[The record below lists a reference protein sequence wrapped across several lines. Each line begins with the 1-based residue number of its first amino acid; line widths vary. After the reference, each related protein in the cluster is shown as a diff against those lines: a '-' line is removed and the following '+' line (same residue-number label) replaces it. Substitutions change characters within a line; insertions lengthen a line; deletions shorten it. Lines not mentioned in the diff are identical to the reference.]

1 MPEQKNGAPQGR
13 GTSLNTDNRFE
24 KMSYRTSEDG
34 FTYTHESYDEEGNEE
49 PLGPSPRTQFFKDAT
64 RSILTK
70 NDSPDVGFTYGI
82 NPYRGCEHGCAY
94 CYARPTHEYLGMSAG
109 LDFESKIIVK
119 ENAPELLRN
128 ELMAKKWKP
137 EAITISGNT
146 DCYQPVER
154 KLQITRRCLEVLA
167 EFRNPV
173 AIITKNRL
181 VTRDKDILAE
191 LARDNAAKVFIS
203 VTTLDPKLCGK
214 LEPRTSRPQARLQ
227 AVRELTDAGIPVGVM
242 MAPIIPGLTDHEIPN
257 IIAAAK
263 EAGAVSAYYTIVRLP
278 LSVEPIFVN
287 WVKENVPERAEK
299 IIHQIQS
306 LRGGKMYQSDFGS
319 RMRGEGVLADH
330 IKQFFELNCRRHG
343 LNEKRTELS
352 THAFRRPGEQMSLI

>member
-1 MPEQKNGAPQGR
+1 MPEKMNPTPKGR

-24 KMSYRTSEDG
+24 KMSYRTSEEG
-34 FTYTHESYDEEGNEE
+34 FIYAHESFDEQGNEE
-49 PLGPSPRTQFFKDAT
+49 ALGPSPRTQFFKDNT

-119 ENAPELLRN
+119 ETAPELLRA
-128 ELMAKKWKP
+128 ELMKPKWKP
-137 EAITISGNT
+137 EAITVSGNT
-146 DCYQPVER
+146 DCYQPIER
-154 KLQITRRCLEVLA
+154 KLQITRRCLEVMA

-181 VTRDKDILAE
+181 VTRDKDILSD
-191 LARDNAAKVFIS
+191 LARDHAVKVFIS

-214 LEPRTSRPQARLQ
+214 LEPRTSRPQARLD
-227 AVRELTDAGIPVGVM
+227 AVRELTEAGIPVGVM
-242 MAPIIPGLTDHEIPN
+242 MAPLIPGLTDHEIPN
-257 IIAAAK
+257 IIKAAK
-263 EAGAVSAYYTIVRLP
+263 EAGAVSAYYTMLRLP
-278 LSVEPIFVN
+278 LAVEPIFVN
-287 WVKENVPERAEK
+287 WVKENVPDRAEK
-299 IIHQIQS
+299 IIHKVQS
-306 LRGGKMYQSDFGS
+306 VRGGKMYDSSFAS
-319 RMRGEGVLADH
+319 RMSGEGVLAEQ

-343 LNEKRTELS
+343 MNEKRTELS
-352 THAFRRPGEQMSLI
+352 TQAFRRPGEQMSLL